1 METASQQAG
10 QPMSVGPAVITTSRE
25 SHFHRALLV
34 VSIVCAIALAGL
46 TALVYTNPVLP
57 FDGSIE
63 RALQSISVGPLSP
76 LFDFYRQIGGP
87 LGIEAEAVVFAIILV
102 LNRASWRLLI
112 AGAIASG
119 WYFLLVNLVVRPRP
133 TVPDVLRV
141 TEHPGAS
148 SYPSGHTILF
158 VFYAVILM
166 VCLGLKY
173 IPRRW
178 QPLGWAVAVL
188 FVAVGGFSRIY
199 SGAHWPTDVLAGL
212 LIGVG
217 WLSFV
222 LSVRWISDPVLEP
235 RVRPMDQK
243 KEQPKAA

>member
-1 METASQQAG
+1 MKGAA
-10 QPMSVGPAVITTSRE
+10 VGTNSGA
-25 SHFHRALLV
+25 HFHRPLVLVSGLCAVALAALTV
-34 VSIVCAIALAGL
+34 VVYINPVIPFDAAIA
-46 TALVYTNPVLP
+46 
-57 FDGSIE
+57 
-63 RALQSISVGPLSP
+63 RAVQSVPVGPLSAVM
-76 LFDFYRQIGGP
+76 DFYRQIGGP
-87 LGIEAEAVVFAIILV
+87 YAVAAEAVVFAIIFA
-102 LNRASWRLLI
+102 LNRGSWRLLI
-112 AGAIASG
+112 AGALASG
-119 WYFLLVNLVVRPRP
+119 WYFLLLALIARHRP

-148 SYPSGHTILF
+148 SYPSGHMVLF
-158 VFYAVILM
+158 TFYAVILM
-166 VCLGLKY
+166 TTLGLKY

-222 LSVRWISDPVLEP
+222 LSVRWISDPALEP
-235 RVRPMDQK
+235 RARPSDQK
-243 KEQPKAA
+243 KEQRKAA

>member
-1 METASQQAG
+1 MGTASQPAG
-10 QPMSVGPAVITTSRE
+10 QPSSVKPAVTMTSRE
-25 SHFHRALLV
+25 SHFHRPLLV
-34 VSIVCAIALAGL
+34 VSVVCAIVLAGL
-46 TALVYTNPVLP
+46 TALVYTNPVLS
-57 FDGSIE
+57 FDASIQ
-63 RALQSISVGPLSP
+63 RAFQSINVGPLTS

-87 LGIEAEAVVFAIILV
+87 YGVVGIAVVFAIVLI
-102 LNRASWRLLI
+102 LNRSAWRLLI
-112 AGAIASG
+112 AGALASG
-119 WYFLLVNLVVRPRP
+119 WYYLIVNVIARPRP

-148 SYPSGHTILF
+148 SYPSGHMVLF
-158 VFYAVILM
+158 TFYAVILM
-166 VCLGLKY
+166 TTLGLKY

-178 QPLGWAVAVL
+178 RPLGWAVAVL

-222 LSVRWISDPVLEP
+222 LSIRWISDPVLEP
-235 RVRPMDQK
+235 RARPHDQK
-243 KEQPKAA
+243 KEHRQAA